1 MSLLT
6 WSERLAL
13 GHPMMD
19 ETHEEFVGLLND
31 LGTAE
36 GDQILVRLDAFIAHT
51 EKHFSQENAWMEEL
65 QYPRIG
71 CHRNEHANILEVVR
85 EVRTRVA
92 GGEQQYGRTLAEALA
107 EWFPVHAASMDAMLA
122 AFMQFGADALP
133 ECSHEGSDTCPHSGP
148 GGEAPQTTPAAPA

>member
-6 WSERLAL
+6 WSERLSL
-13 GHPMMD
+13 GHPAMD
-19 ETHEEFVGLLND
+19 ETHEQFVAMLNA
-31 LGTAE
+31 LGAAQ
-36 GDQILVRLDAFIAHT
+36 GDEVLPRLDDFIAHT
-51 EKHFSQENAWMEEL
+51 EAHFGQENTWMEEV

-85 EVRTRVA
+85 EVRNRVA
-92 GGEQQYGRTLAEALA
+92 AGEERYARTLAEALA

-133 ECSHEGSDTCPHSGP
+133 ECSHEGSESCPHSGA
-148 GGEAPQTTPAAPA
+148 GGTSPETGSPAAG